1 MVIEIYDNFSA
12 HSSRTKSERIRNEAD
27 TLMANC
33 ASKTQRSQ
41 QEANNRYNVFLLCL
55 SNYLSIYLAI
65 YLTICMYLP
74 SAASPKTDTTDCST
88 INLSIYLTSI
98 YLPIYVSIYL
108 SIYLSLYKNSSI

>member
-1 MVIEIYDNFSA
+1 MVIIEIYDNFSA

-41 QEANNRYNVFLLCL
+41 QEANNRYNVFLLYL

-65 YLTICMYLP
+65 YLTICKYLP
-74 SAASPKTDTTDCST
+74 RRSQSK
-88 INLSIYLTSI
+88 NRYNWLLYYQFIYLF
-98 YLPIYVSIYL
+98 
-108 SIYLSLYKNSSI
+108 N